1 MSFLRGSLSM
11 VVTNAACPF
20 LGGFD
25 AIPAQLSVATDAA
38 FAVCLRTAC
47 FSSASSFLI
56 VSNSFLGRLCDR
68 ESFVGF

>member
-1 MSFLRGSLSM
+1 MSFLRGSLI

-20 LGGFD
+20 FGGFE
-25 AIPAQLSVATDAA
+25 AIPAQLSVAMDAA
-38 FAVCLRTAC
+38 FAVCLRTVC

-68 ESFVGF
+68 GSFAGF